1 MCEYVKDYKKNRLY
15 KLDVDLPVTGDEK
28 PAITTTTTTIAH
40 STALTKP
47 VQTRKGVQKNIIIQ
61 CMDGS
66 QRRDASGQIS
76 SSSKRIF
83 SRNSYKFV

>member
-1 MCEYVKDYKKNRLY
+1 MFSRSIGTGKNQFMLLSKLRLNPFQNMCEYVKDFEDNGLY

-47 VQTRKGVQKNIIIQ
+47 VQIRKGVQKT
-61 CMDGS
+61 S
-66 QRRDASGQIS
+66 
-76 SSSKRIF
+76 
-83 SRNSYKFV
+83 